1 MKNFKTILIKFFPD
15 ILSILIF
22 ISGALLV
29 FSNSLKF
36 EESHINL
43 INKLLPGDIIAL
55 SHLSASITGTFLL
68 ILSYG
73 ISRRLDSA
81 YYFSILTIVLAIFF
95 SFFRG
100 FDYFQ
105 AIFLGFILLLLIPTK
120 DRFYRK
126 SSLIQDKLSK
136 GWIFAMLSVVT
147 ISIFLGIYT
156 FKTSEYKNEVW
167 WYLAVNKSYP
177 IFLRASFTT
186 IFILLIF
193 FILRLLNDSRII
205 DEISSDEVL
214 NDIES
219 ILETSDK
226 SASFLALLSD
236 KLIFFNDNQD
246 SMVMFGQTQHNLI
259 SMGDPIGNTDSFSEI
274 ILNFYQKAKTS
285 GKNVVFY
292 EISKDFLSEY
302 LDIGL
307 KIIKIGEEAVINLD
321 TYDLQTPRYKKIRY
335 TFNKFE
341 KLNLRFEV
349 VDDISNIIDELEEVS
364 NSWLENKKTKEKSF
378 SLGNFDVEYLRNF
391 KTALLYQDDKIIA
404 FSNLMA
410 TKDMNEIS
418 IDLMRYLDS
427 APSGTMEYL
436 FVKIIN
442 WSKNENYKRFSLGMA
457 PLAGIHGDDLS
468 PIWNR
473 ISVFLFN
480 HGGNFYNFEG
490 LRQFKNKFSPDWES
504 KYLAYS
510 GHFNLASILKDTAFL
525 ISGGFKG
532 IFIKK

>member
-1 MKNFKTILIKFFPD
+1 MKKLKFIIIKFFPD

-36 EESHINL
+36 EETHINL
-43 INKLLPGDIIAL
+43 INKILPGDIIAL

-73 ISRRLDSA
+73 ISRRLDSS
-81 YYFSILTIVLAIFF
+81 YYLSIIFITFAIFF

-100 FDYFQ
+100 FDYIQ
-105 AIFLGFILLLLIPTK
+105 AIFLGIILLLLIPSK

-136 GWIFAMLSVVT
+136 GWIFAMLSVVA
-147 ISIFLGIYT
+147 ISIFLGVYT
-156 FKTSEYKNEVW
+156 FKTTQYKNEVW
-167 WYLAVNKSYP
+167 WYLAVNKDYS
-177 IFLRASFTT
+177 IFLRASFATV
-186 IFILLIF
+186 FILLIF
-193 FILRLLNDSRII
+193 FILRLFNDSRII
-205 DEISSDEVL
+205 DEISSEEVL
-214 NDIES
+214 NDVES

-226 SASFLALLSD
+226 SNSFLALLSD
-236 KLIFFNDNQD
+236 KSILFNDNQD
-246 SMVMFGQTQHNLI
+246 SMIMFGQTQHNLI
-259 SMGDPIGNTDSFSEI
+259 SMGDPVGTPSSFSQLI
-274 ILNFYQKAKTS
+274 IDFYKKAKTS

-292 EISKDFLSEY
+292 EISKEYLSEY

-307 KIIKIGEEAVINLD
+307 KIIKIGEEAIINLK

-335 TFNKFE
+335 TYNKFE

-349 VDDISNIIDELEEVS
+349 VDDISKILDKLENISD
-364 NSWLENKKTKEKSF
+364 NWLENKKTKEKSF
-378 SLGNFDVEYLRNF
+378 SLGNFDKNYLNNF
-391 KTALLYQDDKIIA
+391 KVALLYRDDEIIA

-418 IDLMRYLDS
+418 IDLMRYLDTS
-427 APSGTMEYL
+427 PSGTMEYL

-442 WSKNENYKRFSLGMA
+442 WAKDENYNRFSLGMA
-457 PLAGIHGDDLS
+457 PLAGIYGDDLS
-468 PIWNR
+468 PFWNR

-510 GHFNLASILKDTAFL
+510 GHFNLASILKDTAYL
-525 ISGGFKG
+525 ISGGLKG
-532 IFIKK
+532 IFTKK